1 MDLASLQISHS
12 PNLPAGQK
20 LPSADPA
27 STWSTL
33 TPLQSNPG
41 LPGKAIGQRRCV
53 IDWYSASD
61 SDDSDGRYFDARQ
74 LNVSRPVDSSDD
86 DYCDVPV
93 RLTGAHQQTI
103 KSQGSDG
110 DGQRQLVTPR
120 RSRSEPSQS
129 LAVATGNS
137 DARAKNEARE
147 KIASASRLS
156 ESCSAG
162 DGVSEQNQHLQ
173 LCSKDPVSL
182 SSLTSCFYWPLCLES
197 FARLSQV
204 DWKSFQAGLVN
215 VPQYRQK
222 NITRG
227 CFQHFRQMMT
237 EGSQAIRKGDDL
249 VFLVDPFRV
258 LLSIHELSSEIILL
272 SLVFER
278 VAPGFLKILGARF
291 VGGLFGVD
299 SRREKLF
306 TAITELLAQIC
317 QEGEGWLDRL
327 DWRNLSVRDRCNLF
341 SSIAFLFKTSNKV
354 DLIRNLHQQ
363 VGGSWLQKHHYAT
376 VQRLSCNSSDPDNG
390 LRDLRATVRAIFLW
404 LDGRFFI
411 FKEARRRQVACFAN
425 VAESVIEPMS
435 SLGRQPD
442 SLLLGV
448 WQIIAQWSINF
459 RNHLSSH
466 LGFDRTITLLNRLVQ
481 QFDRW
486 PELDSL
492 AFELRL
498 TLLATVLMKCEEL
511 SLKRNSTLF
520 PRAWHQ
526 YQNMLESLL
535 AECNRFMANYPPPLA
550 DDDKSLYTQRK
561 EDARMN
567 LRLRESAFFR
577 LDCQS
582 RRTTQQRI
590 QHNLLISRKA
600 FIDSW
605 ALSKNHLESGAIE
618 LAKWYFLAGERDAGA
633 RFLMHYCFENARLSS
648 RKAELLAR
656 HGMYQEAVD
665 EYQHVKVLLSGSNE
679 FNQRKQDDV
688 DDRIAM
694 TQYQWYHA
702 ENNTDHLISAYRR
715 SVDLLGRCDIRD
727 RVRFEGVL
735 DFIVNAMKR
744 RGLRFE
750 NYVKETSVLDYLVKD
765 GCSIKSWHHF
775 AELLHIHRK
784 SGLTNADTIDKVA
797 SGIDGKYQVYL
808 RQADKS

>member
-12 PNLPAGQK
+12 LNLGHK
-20 LPSADPA
+20 LPPADPPSA
-27 STWSTL
+27 CSSL
-33 TPLQSNPG
+33 APLQSTPG
-41 LPGKAIGQRRCV
+41 LPGKAIGQRCCV
-53 IDWYSASD
+53 VDWYGDSD
-61 SDDSDGRYFDARQ
+61 SADSDGSYFDARQ
-74 LNVSRPVDSSDD
+74 FDVSRPVDSSDD

-103 KSQGSDG
+103 KSQEGDG
-110 DGQRQLVTPR
+110 DSPWQVVTRR
-120 RSRSEPSQS
+120 RSRRKPSQS
-129 LAVATGNS
+129 SSVAPGNS
-137 DARAKNEARE
+137 DARAKNDARE
-147 KIASASRLS
+147 KIASASQLS
-156 ESCSAG
+156 ESRSAG
-162 DGVSEQNQHLQ
+162 NGVSKQNQRLQ

-182 SSLTSCFYWPLCLES
+182 SSLTSCSYWPLCLES

-215 VPQYRQK
+215 VHQYRQK

-237 EGSQAIRKGDDL
+237 EGSQAIRGGDDL
-249 VFLVDPFRV
+249 VFLVGPFRV
-258 LLSIHELSSEIILL
+258 LLSIHELSSEILLL

-278 VAPGFLKILGARF
+278 VAPGFLKMLGARF

-299 SRREKLF
+299 SQREKLF

-317 QEGEGWLDRL
+317 QEGEGWLDSL
-327 DWRNLSVRDRCNLF
+327 GLSVRDQCNLF
-341 SSIAFLFKTSNKV
+341 SSVALLFKQGNKV
-354 DLIRNLHQQ
+354 DLIRNLHRQ
-363 VGGSWLQKHHYAT
+363 VGGSWLEKHHYAT
-376 VQRLSCNSSDPDNG
+376 VQRLSCDSSDPDNG

-404 LDGRFFI
+404 LEGRFFI
-411 FKEARRRQVACFAN
+411 IKEAHRQQIACFAS
-425 VAESVIEPMS
+425 VVESVIEPMS

-466 LGFDRTITLLNRLVQ
+466 LGFDRTITLLNRLLQ
-481 QFDRW
+481 QFHRW

-526 YQNMLESLL
+526 YENMLVSLL
-535 AECNRFMANYPPPLA
+535 AECNQFMDNYPPPLA
-550 DDDKSLYTQRK
+550 ADDKSVYTQRK
-561 EDARMN
+561 VDARMT
-567 LRLRESAFFR
+567 LWLRESAFYR
-577 LDCQS
+577 LSCRS
-582 RRTTQQRI
+582 RRATQQRI
-590 QHNLLISRKA
+590 QDNLLICREA
-600 FIDSW
+600 FTDSW
-605 ALSKNHLESGAIE
+605 ALSNNHLESGAIE

-633 RFLMHYCFENARLSS
+633 RSLMNYCFDNARLSW

-665 EYQHVKVLLSGSNE
+665 EYHHVKALMSDSGE
-679 FNQRKQDDV
+679 FDQRKQDDI

-694 TQYQWYHA
+694 TQYQWYRA
-702 ENNTDHLISAYRR
+702 ENNTDHLISAYRL

-727 RVRFEGVL
+727 RVRFEGGL
-735 DFIVNAMKR
+735 DLIVNAMKG

-765 GCSIKSWHHF
+765 GCSIKSWYHF
-775 AELLHIHRK
+775 AELLHIRRK
-784 SGLTNADTIDKVA
+784 SGLTDADTIDKLA
-797 SGIDGKYQVYL
+797 SGIDRKYQIYL
-808 RQADKS
+808 RQDDKS